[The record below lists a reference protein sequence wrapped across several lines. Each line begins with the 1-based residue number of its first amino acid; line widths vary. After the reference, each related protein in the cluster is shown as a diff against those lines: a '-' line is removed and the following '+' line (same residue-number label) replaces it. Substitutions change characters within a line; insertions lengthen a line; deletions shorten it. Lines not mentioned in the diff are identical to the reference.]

1 MIYGEA
7 KIVFDLHK
15 ENYRDYFYRRF
26 MGIERFITEHD
37 TIFTTF
43 EDTVIFESTAY
54 EERLA
59 IVYKNVHCPYEL
71 PNMIKSLKGNIYKR
85 IPWKDD
91 TGVKILSFDN
101 VFKDC
106 IDYDNYVKDVSC
118 FNCIF
123 HDYLS
128 EDVFGLVKIKS
139 CYNSPRFKFAYNDA
153 YLDVDDVNYVINCI
167 FRNLSDK

>member
-1 MIYGEA
+1 
-7 KIVFDLHK
+7 
-15 ENYRDYFYRRF
+15 
-26 MGIERFITEHD
+26 
-37 TIFTTF
+37 
-43 EDTVIFESTAY
+43 
-54 EERLA
+54 
-59 IVYKNVHCPYEL
+59 
-71 PNMIKSLKGNIYKR
+71 MIKSLKGNIYKR

-139 CYNSPRFKFAYNDA
+139 CYNSPRFKFAYNDG